1 MALEYFQNL
10 NVKRINGEYLPNK
23 PVLLLIALVDCFK
36 KTERLR
42 PYECYEKA
50 ISCFESY
57 GENIQ
62 VQYPFG
68 RLVND
73 KIWEVENYDYLDKTT
88 SGDLYRSELIDKKI
102 RGGFT
107 PEIYEKLIS
116 KPDLILEISKS
127 LLHQYI
133 PPENHQLVHKALNRL
148 GVIFKSTETLNAND
162 QLSLLELN
170 DNQDQTLTF
179 NIVSNRLASF
189 KTNGYISY
197 LNSLHNLSASGSNAL
212 AESQALN
219 PYFGEL
225 YEPFPIAKTVRDAL
239 ITGEEK
245 VIILTGHAGDGKST
259 VALDVLK
266 ALTGYKV
273 TDALSTSLKQLET
286 FNYQGRTISI
296 VKDMSELSIDNRI
309 QWLDDAF
316 GGKGSWLIVSN
327 TGPLLDSLLKF
338 AERGTVPIYHLESQI
353 LAKLNVSHNAN
364 NLSEHTL
371 PLGEIPKPLVILNMT
386 RLNNVDLG
394 AKVLKRMVEHSGWQ
408 ECEGCAA
415 ETSCA
420 LRTNRQTLQNTDVI
434 ERVRWVYQRL
444 TAYEQRLTL
453 RQIVAHLAYSLTS
466 GLGCDKAQH
475 YAKHADNDAKFEEG
489 LSRVLFSE
497 SFFGYC
503 EGKDNPEA
511 RQLHAIKL
519 MHRMEFGRPF
529 AVDFERKLV
538 ALNQHWISFPT
549 ELNKLVQ
556 HWRGKAG
563 EAAGIRWRFI
573 LRRMAYLYGQDHQKT
588 LPEFFDHFLQSPSL
602 QRFDRWQALGR
613 FDLSNPELRLL
624 KNTILKVLL
633 EVYSGFSAGQFRDGN
648 RHLYLTLRRTDKA
661 VMQPVQIVL
670 ASLEHDNFKLDYD
683 TKQCLPYLIYQP
695 SGERLWLTLPL
706 LDFIQTASLGS
717 LGNQLAP
724 IHLTQLEVFR
734 SKLLKSLNTDAD
746 QLTVLRAGIDGEVKT
761 HRFFIDYA
769 NKRLDFI

>member
-1 MALEYFQNL
+1 
-10 NVKRINGEYLPNK
+10 
-23 PVLLLIALVDCFK
+23 
-36 KTERLR
+36 
-42 PYECYEKA
+42 
-50 ISCFESY
+50 
-57 GENIQ
+57 
-62 VQYPFG
+62 
-68 RLVND
+68 
-73 KIWEVENYDYLDKTT
+73 
-88 SGDLYRSELIDKKI
+88 
-102 RGGFT
+102 
-107 PEIYEKLIS
+107 
-116 KPDLILEISKS
+116 
-127 LLHQYI
+127 
-133 PPENHQLVHKALNRL
+133 
-148 GVIFKSTETLNAND
+148 
-162 QLSLLELN
+162 
-170 DNQDQTLTF
+170 
-179 NIVSNRLASF
+179 
-189 KTNGYISY
+189 
-197 LNSLHNLSASGSNAL
+197 
-212 AESQALN
+212 
-219 PYFGEL
+219 
-225 YEPFPIAKTVRDAL
+225 
-239 ITGEEK
+239 
-245 VIILTGHAGDGKST
+245 
-259 VALDVLK
+259 
-266 ALTGYKV
+266 
-273 TDALSTSLKQLET
+273 
-286 FNYQGRTISI
+286 
-296 VKDMSELSIDNRI
+296 

-338 AERGTVPIYHLESQI
+338 AERGTVPIYHLESEI

-415 ETSCA
+415 ETRCA
-420 LRTNRQTLQNTDVI
+420 LRINRQTLQNTDVI

-670 ASLEHDNFKLDYD
+670 ASLE
-683 TKQCLPYLIYQP
+683 
-695 SGERLWLTLPL
+695 
-706 LDFIQTASLGS
+706 
-717 LGNQLAP
+717 
-724 IHLTQLEVFR
+724 
-734 SKLLKSLNTDAD
+734 
-746 QLTVLRAGIDGEVKT
+746 
-761 HRFFIDYA
+761 
-769 NKRLDFI
+769 